1 MAEVVCKSVMK
12 PGVARHLLQL
22 GYPIVDIKPKKENLE
37 ATIFLFEATDA
48 FMKDFEKI
56 MAKKEKSTE

>member
-1 MAEVVCKSVMK
+1 MAEIVCKSVMK

-22 GYPIVDIKPKKENLE
+22 GYPIVDIKPKKENSD

-48 FMKDFEKI
+48 FLKDFDNI
-56 MAKKEKSTE
+56 MTKKVKE

>member
-1 MAEVVCKSVMK
+1 MTDVVCKSVMK

-22 GYPIVDIKPKKENLE
+22 GHPIVDIKPKKENVE

-56 MAKKEKSTE
+56 MAKKEKATE